1 MTKIWVVVE
10 FTQHQQQT
18 QHYLQRWILLMFIL
32 IQIKSI
38 MNIKIILKDISKN
51 STMAGDWVWK
61 TKVIFPENLKTKL
74 LQEQSEP
81 KVKSPEKK
89 WCLKKER
96 CNLKQICKQAEMFCL
111 CCFTAPK
118 NRQLSN
124 DGKLELKY

>member
-1 MTKIWVVVE
+1 
-10 FTQHQQQT
+10 
-18 QHYLQRWILLMFIL
+18 MFIL

-89 WCLKKER
+89 
-96 CNLKQICKQAEMFCL
+96 
-111 CCFTAPK
+111 
-118 NRQLSN
+118 N
-124 DGKLELKY
+124 DV